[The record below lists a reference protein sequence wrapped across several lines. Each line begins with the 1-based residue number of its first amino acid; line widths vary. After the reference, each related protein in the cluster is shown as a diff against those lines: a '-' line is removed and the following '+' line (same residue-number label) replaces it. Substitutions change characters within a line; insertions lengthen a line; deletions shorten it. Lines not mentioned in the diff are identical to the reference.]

1 MRLMQGES
9 SGGSIAGILGEPMR
23 HADSLLG
30 ISPNRGPQRA
40 VQVRIFRGG

>member
-1 MRLMQGES
+1 MRSMQGES
-9 SGGSIAGILGEPMR
+9 SVGSIGGLLGEPMR

-40 VQVRIFRGG
+40 VQI